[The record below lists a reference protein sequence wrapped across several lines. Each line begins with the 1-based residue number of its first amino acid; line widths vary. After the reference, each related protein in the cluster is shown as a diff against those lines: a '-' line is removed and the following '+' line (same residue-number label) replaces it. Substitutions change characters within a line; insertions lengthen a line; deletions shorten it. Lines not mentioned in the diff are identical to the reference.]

1 MSASSM
7 ALAMMLGGA
16 PVSPIDT
23 PVATTISAPVQVA
36 DANFAAATTPTPPA
50 ESATAEPASSD
61 HDGITVIAR
70 DRQAPDDPLEA
81 VNHQS
86 FAVTQAVDKAVIG
99 PVAHAYERTV
109 PKPAR
114 NGLRNF
120 FRNLHEPVVFVNF
133 LLQLK
138 PGKAAE
144 TLGRFA
150 INSTVGA
157 AGLIDVAKTRPF
169 NLPFRPN
176 GFANSLAYYGVKPG
190 PFLYLPIIG
199 ATTLRDLVGRSMDTV
214 IYPIPGGRP
223 ISGGAYA
230 ATSTTVKALNRR
242 VDFDGTL
249 HELRDDNPHAYASL
263 RQYYLAKRAAEV
275 AALHT
280 PRRRSD
286 TRIELSGPVSIPSPP
301 IP

>member
-1 MSASSM
+1 MSASAL

-23 PVATTISAPVQVA
+23 PVATPVSKA
-36 DANFAAATTPTPPA
+36 DTNFAAAMTATPG
-50 ESATAEPASSD
+50 ESAMADPSSPEQD
-61 HDGITVIAR
+61 SITVTAR
-70 DRQAPDDPLEA
+70 DRHATNDPLEA

-99 PVAHAYERTV
+99 PVAMAYERTV

-138 PGKAAE
+138 PGRAAE

-169 NLPFRPN
+169 HLPFRPN

-263 RQYYLAKRAAEV
+263 RQYYLDKRAAEV

-280 PRRRSD
+280 RRRRND
-286 TRIELSGPVSIPSPP
+286 DRIELSGPVTIPTPP
-301 IP
+301 VP